1 MIDLRP
7 GRLGLLVCA
16 CSAALAA
23 CGCSSSRGDADVG
36 PQTTTADGN
45 ESRATEN
52 KAARTAGALA
62 IPIPPG
68 IDPQRLA
75 AHQAGDTKASLAL
88 DEALA
93 QLTADDFMPQ
103 PRSAA
108 PPSEDVL
115 RETTR
120 LYLAAR
126 EMTLDGRYF
135 DSIRSLEQAL
145 KLDPGAVSCM
155 RLMAENYLST
165 IGPARALRLYE
176 DILSLEPDDLEAL
189 LRLGSAAWQRRD
201 VNKAAGLL
209 GRAYALL
216 SDEQAAASH
225 ADIWFLA
232 AHDLGQVLLAEG
244 YDRAGVSVWQA
255 LMQHL
260 PQYPP
265 ESAHFQAEIDRLY
278 RVAPEMWRDLGDAYC
293 RLQRYDEAVEVY
305 RQALGAARVSN
316 QDMLPR
322 LIWALSQAGRGS
334 EAIDTLLD
342 AIDNPET
349 AEALE
354 LVAMFRDTPQ
364 AEALAAALR
373 GRLAEQPGELRYVQA
388 IAGLLPPERSDEVI
402 LEFLGE
408 HGGDAAVL
416 RDLLPW
422 AVQRLAPSQP
432 VRLIITLAQESGDV
446 PDSLL
451 DELVALTDEP
461 RRFLEGWEQLPKAMR
476 DSLEGQLVRVGLLL
490 RDYQYDT
497 ARTALDALLAR
508 HPTSTAALLSKATV
522 LLVLNLSDEAIGVLK
537 ATPGQ
542 ATDSTE
548 LVYDRAMLLAQV
560 GEADAGL
567 ALLDELQEKRG
578 ESIDLAEHLR
588 RKARL
593 LTSAGRVR
601 QAAEALR
608 AALEIEPGDA
618 ATYGALV
625 RLYGY
630 GGPLQDSTEYG
641 NLVRAL
647 YAAAPRSRELRML
660 RAEQDAGRGRFDDA
674 IGVYQTLLAEDV
686 TDSVALEGLV
696 KTWLAAGRAS
706 EASQWIATQRINR
719 PGDRRLRD
727 AWLRTLIADQRGGEA
742 VEVLRAAVAKRPQ
755 DFASYIQLESA
766 LKNVGREDEARQ
778 AIAQRWSHQPESVT
792 RSLALAQLDI
802 EQNLGE
808 SALANLRHAL
818 ELASGHLDRHVEN
831 ITALASRITSEEL
844 RTQALELIESIGRQ
858 AIARKVSAPP
868 AVYIASATA
877 MVELDRPLPGIVDF
891 IEAVSQL
898 EPDIEFDLTAVSAVG
913 LGQHDRLDDGCALSD
928 RWFGEQG
935 PIRNREAGLAQ
946 WRLVQCAIRD
956 EPQRAINLVR
966 RAHEED
972 GDGAKAYESMQ
983 ILDSRPMAGQT
994 AEQTQEQL
1002 LAQSLYLMAGAF
1014 SSEGY
1019 DQSQETLLEEALA
1032 VDPDHAMANNDLG
1045 YSLADRNV
1053 RLEEAEQMLVKATK
1067 AEGNNSAVLDSL
1079 GWVRYKLGKLENPDE
1094 EPREVFE
1101 NAAIPLLEEAVRLR
1115 LEDRSEIDT
1124 TVILDHLGDA
1134 YWRAGHEQRAM
1145 ETWERSVRKYD
1156 EVMQTNAAT
1165 VPEDD
1170 ANATIEFYRKYFGE
1184 TIEMTRSKIEAAK
1197 AGKKPPVAASP
1208 GLDNN

>member
-1 MIDLRP
+1 MILQRP
-7 GRLGLLVCA
+7 GRFGLLVCT
-16 CSAALAA
+16 CCAALAV
-23 CGCSSSRGDADVG
+23 CGCSNSRSGAE
-36 PQTTTADGN
+36 DGSQARTPAAAHSN
-45 ESRATEN
+45 PPANGGARS
-52 KAARTAGALA
+52 KAAVTL
-62 IPIPPG
+62 PVPPG
-68 IDPQRLA
+68 IDAQRLMPRE
-75 AHQAGDTKASLAL
+75 AGDAKASLAL
-88 DEALA
+88 DEALG
-93 QLTADDFMPQ
+93 QLASGEFMPQ

-126 EMTLDGRYF
+126 EMTLEGRYF

-216 SDEQAAASH
+216 KDEQAAASH
-225 ADIWFLA
+225 ADIWFLV

-244 YDRAGVSVWQA
+244 YDRAGVSVWRA
-255 LMQHL
+255 LIQRL

-265 ESAHFQAEIDRLY
+265 ESAHFQAKIDRLY

-305 RQALGAARVSN
+305 SQALGAARVSD

-322 LIWALSQAGRGS
+322 LIWALSQAGRTP
-334 EAIDTLLD
+334 EAIDALLK
-342 AIDNPET
+342 AIDDPKM
-349 AEALE
+349 AGALE
-354 LVAMFRDTPQ
+354 LVALFRDSPQ
-364 AEALAAALR
+364 AEALATALR

-432 VRLIITLAQESGDV
+432 VRLIITLAQESSDI

-451 DELVALTDEP
+451 DELVALTDDP
-461 RRFLEGWEQLPKAMR
+461 RRFLEGWDQLPKAMR

-490 RDYQYDT
+490 RDYQYDQ

-508 HPTSTAALLSKATV
+508 HPRSTAGLLSKATV
-522 LLVLNLSDEAIGVLK
+522 LLVLNLSDEAIDVLK

-542 ATDSTE
+542 QSDSAE

-560 GEADAGL
+560 GEVDAGL
-567 ALLDELQEKRG
+567 ALLDELQAKRG
-578 ESIDLAEHLR
+578 ESIDEAGHLR

-593 LTSAGRVR
+593 LTSAGRAR
-601 QAAEALR
+601 EAAAALR
-608 AALEIEPGDA
+608 GALEVEPGDA
-618 ATYGALV
+618 ATFGALI

-641 NLVRAL
+641 SVVRAL
-647 YAAAPRSRELRML
+647 YAAAPQSREFRML

-674 IGVYQTLLAEDV
+674 IAAYQALLAEDI

-696 KTWLAAGRAS
+696 KIWLAAGRAS

-766 LKNVGREDEARQ
+766 LKSVGREDEARQ
-778 AIAQRWSHQPESVT
+778 VIAQRWSHQPESVT
-792 RSLALAQLDI
+792 RSLALAQLAI
-802 EQNLGE
+802 EQDLGE

-818 ELASGHLDRHVEN
+818 ELASEHLDRHVEN
-831 ITALASRITSEEL
+831 ITALASRLASEAL
-844 RTQALELIESIGRQ
+844 RAQALELVESIGLQ
-858 AIARKVSAPP
+858 AIAKQVSAPP
-868 AVYIASATA
+868 AVFIASATA
-877 MVELDRPLPGIVDF
+877 MVELDRPLQGIIAF
-891 IEAVSQL
+891 IEAVSQIDP
-898 EPDIEFDLTAVSAVG
+898 EIEFDLTAVCAVS

-928 RWFGEQG
+928 RWLGEQG
-935 PIRNREAGLAQ
+935 PIRRREAGLAQ

-966 RAHEED
+966 RAHEPD
-972 GDGAKAYESMQ
+972 GDGSRAYESMQ
-983 ILDSRPMAGQT
+983 ILDSRSTAGERDGQSP
-994 AEQTQEQL
+994 AQL
-1002 LAQSLYLMAGAF
+1002 LAQSLYLLAGAF
-1014 SSEGY
+1014 SSEGH
-1019 DQSQETLLEEALA
+1019 DASQEMLLEEALA

-1079 GWVRYKLGKLENPDE
+1079 GWVRYKLGKLENPDD
-1094 EPREVFE
+1094 EPREIFE

-1134 YWRAGHEQRAM
+1134 YWRAGQEQRAM
-1145 ETWERSVRKYD
+1145 EIWQRSVRTYD
-1156 EVMQTNAAT
+1156 EIMQLNAAT
-1165 VPEDD
+1165 VQQDD

-1184 TIEMTRSKIEAAK
+1184 TIEMTRTKIEAAK

-1208 GLDNN
+1208 GLDKN